1 MFYYFYDDKVKTI
14 KDQEHFIIYRVLVN
28 DDISIDEADRKARTI
43 ARQRKSKLAGG
54 MFSDNYKPYN
64 LKTNYKIIIVPKD
77 TKISPLTK
85 HDKFIIDLIESEAN
99 MEYELIY

>member
-1 MFYYFYDDKVKTI
+1 MFYYFYDNKTKLI
-14 KDQEHFIIYRVLVN
+14 NDQEHFIIYRVLMN
-28 DDISIDEADRKARTI
+28 DKISIDEAERKARTI
-43 ARQRKSKLAGG
+43 AKERKSKLAGG

-85 HDKFIIDLIESEAN
+85 KDKFIINLIEYEN
-99 MEYELIY
+99 NLEYEIF